1 MFFVLLRAWDKE
13 KILSTHEESN
23 LRPSDSALRC
33 FTTKPQKSYGPGG
46 EVYYEVHMTRVLHT
60 ARISNVDSVMF
71 INRVRDGSFCPK
83 LVTRRKTSFSICLP
97 TKKLTISLIL
107 FQNKRCSYPHANLLD
122 YYNWQLLWQL
132 LRKKFCLFPNS
143 FCQNVFFNKIC

>member
-1 MFFVLLRAWDKE
+1 MCLVTSVAQGKNSECPWDSKV
-13 KILSTHEESN
+13 S
-23 LRPSDSALRC
+23 
-33 FTTKPQKSYGPGG
+33 

-71 INRVRDGSFCPK
+71 INRVRDGSFCPM

-97 TKKLTISLIL
+97 SKKLTISLIL

-122 YYNWQLLWQL
+122 YYNWQLLWKQPPESQKL
-132 LRKKFCLFPNS
+132 LYNNFLPLTGLVE
-143 FCQNVFFNKIC
+143 Q